1 MTSFEGWAEINHTA
15 EKKVHCRRIAWT
27 LHTPG
32 EVLKAGPSAPGWKE
46 KDVVGFGIGQ
56 GVRGEKEKH
65 SE

>member
-32 EVLKAGPSAPGWKE
+32 EMLKAGPGAWKE
-46 KDVVGFGIGQ
+46 KDVVDFGIGQ
-56 GVRGEKEKH
+56 GVREEKKD